1 MRWRAACGHKAVPSL
16 HPSAVHE
23 SHLHPARHTSFP
35 SCRGMVQW
43 AGKKTTKNPCE
54 AVRNEAPVNTAST
67 RRRPFVYPPGGGW
80 LVFTKRV
87 NSEHRVSGGG
97 SENGCLRDDP
107 GCSRATRNRGNVKCM
122 LCACCRGVNEE
133 LALSHQR

>member
-35 SCRGMVQW
+35 SCHGMVQW

-54 AVRNEAPVNTAST
+54 AVRNEAQVNTAST

-87 NSEHRVSGGG
+87 NSEHRVSRGG
-97 SENGCLRDDP
+97 SEKGCLRDDP
-107 GCSRATRNRGNVKCM
+107 GCSRATQNRCNVKCM
-122 LCACCRGVNEE
+122 FCVCCRGVNEE

>member
-1 MRWRAACGHKAVPSL
+1 MRPQGCAVASPLGGAREPLAPRSPHL
-16 HPSAVHE
+16 FPFMPWNGAV
-23 SHLHPARHTSFP
+23 
-35 SCRGMVQW
+35 G
-43 AGKKTTKNPCE
+43 GKKKTKNPCE

-87 NSEHRVSGGG
+87 NSEHRVSRGG
-97 SENGCLRDDP
+97 SEKGCLRDDP
-107 GCSRATRNRGNVKCM
+107 GCSRATQNRCNVKCM
-122 LCACCRGVNEE
+122 FCACCRGVNEE